1 MNPFSKDYKPQIDT
15 SDITR
20 ERKVVEARKA
30 SMEARR
36 KSDDPAVRR
45 QAEGTIL
52 GLSKRADQHVKET
65 IGRWTKNSA
74 ARAKMK
80 DGAS

>member
-1 MNPFSKDYKPQIDT
+1 MNPFSKNYKPQIDT

-36 KSDDPAVRR
+36 
-45 QAEGTIL
+45 QAEGTL
-52 GLSKRADQHVKET
+52 RAQT
-65 IGRWTKNSA
+65 
-74 ARAKMK
+74 
-80 DGAS
+80 